1 MRWTDTSGR
10 SAFGRHIGSSKELLA
25 LYELGQRRERA
36 GVGHAMGKKFV
47 SKVDASFTSP
57 VTDDALYSSYAL
69 IVRQQPER
77 ARLCSYKEENET
89 SKAQKQAAVECPINK
104 CYS

>member
-1 MRWTDTSGR
+1 MRWTDATGR
-10 SAFGRHIGSSKELLA
+10 SAFGRHIGSPKELLA

-36 GVGHAMGKKFV
+36 GVGHAMARKFV
-47 SKVDASFTSP
+47 SKVDAPFTSP
-57 VTDDALYSSYAL
+57 VTDDAMYSSYVL

-89 SKAQKQAAVECPINK
+89 SKAQKQTVVECPINK